1 MKKLFL
7 LTLVLIIAALSVMS
21 VSAAPRGRY
30 YDQMGNK
37 YWCNS
42 DGYGCWVTG
51 ENGGKDYIMFWSEAA
66 AEAIMG
72 PNSGAPI
79 GTNPG
84 TQELP
89 LQAPK
94 PVTVAAPGSKGVT
107 CASWEEL
114 QKDGTCKQV
123 ACSDANIQGCE
134 EICRCNSGNNRTV
147 NAKWELNS
155 RGEMACMCHCAPASC
170 SEVPA
175 K

>member
-7 LTLVLIIAALSVMS
+7 LTLVVIIAALSVMS

-42 DGYGCWVTG
+42 DSYGCWVTG
-51 ENGGKDYIMFWSEAA
+51 KNGGKDYIMFWSEAS

-94 PVTVAAPGSKGVT
+94 PVTVAEAG
-107 CASWEEL
+107 CASWEEK
-114 QKDGTCKQV
+114 QDDGTCVKV
-123 ACSDANIQGCE
+123 ACSDAELRGCE
-134 EICRCNSGNNRTV
+134 VTCSCNSGNHRTV
-147 NAKWELNS
+147 NAKWERNYQ
-155 RGEMACMCHCAPASC
+155 GKMACMCHCTPASC
-170 SEVPA
+170 NDVSA

>member
-1 MKKLFL
+1 MKKSVLFI
-7 LTLVLIIAALSVMS
+7 LVLIIAALSVMP
-21 VSAAPRGRY
+21 VSAAPHGRY
-30 YDQMGNK
+30 YDQSGSK
-37 YWCNS
+37 YWCNVDS
-42 DGYGCWVTG
+42 YGCWITN

-66 AEAIMG
+66 ADAIMG

-84 TQELP
+84 TSELP

-94 PVTVAAPGSKGVT
+94 PVVVAAAG
-107 CASWEEL
+107 CESWEEL

-147 NAKWELNS
+147 NAKWEKNS
-155 RGEMACMCHCAPASC
+155 EGVMACFCHCTPARC
-170 SEVPA
+170 SDVPA
-175 K
+175 E